1 MWTVVYLAPNKR
13 EAERIKKLLAEDGA
27 LLVKLR
33 PVGAEGNCQAY
44 EVLVP
49 EAEVEEALE
58 LLGLR

>member
-1 MWTVVYLAPNKR
+1 MWAVVYLAPNRK
-13 EAERIKKLLAEDGA
+13 EAEKIRRFLSEDGA

-33 PVGAEGNCQAY
+33 PVGTEKSCQAY

-58 LLGLR
+58 LLGLS